1 MYMWKAVDG
10 ENSCKTQHR
19 TEDASVI
26 TDTDTD
32 TAGKVKL
39 GWRWVAKQLAG
50 SQVTVCSL
58 NITQDMRFAREM
70 HGRISDELSA
80 HVGLQ

>member
-58 NITQDMRFAREM
+58 KQLKYHARYAICQ
-70 HGRISDELSA
+70 RDARKDIR
-80 HVGLQ
+80 

>member
-1 MYMWKAVDG
+1 MTEVKTKLAKKGSTKLCSGVFSPFHMYMWKAVDG

-26 TDTDTD
+26 TDTVTD

-50 SQVTVCSL
+50 SQVTVQL
-58 NITQDMRFAREM
+58 KA
-70 HGRISDELSA
+70 A
-80 HVGLQ
+80 

>member
-19 TEDASVI
+19 TEDASVT

-50 SQVTVCSL
+50 SQVTVCIL
-58 NITQDMRFAREM
+58 KQLKYHTRYAICQTDARKDI
-70 HGRISDELSA
+70 R
-80 HVGLQ
+80 

>member
-1 MYMWKAVDG
+1 MYTWKAVDG

-26 TDTDTD
+26 TDTVTD

-50 SQVTVCSL
+50 SQVTVQL
-58 NITQDMRFAREM
+58 KA
-70 HGRISDELSA
+70 A
-80 HVGLQ
+80 